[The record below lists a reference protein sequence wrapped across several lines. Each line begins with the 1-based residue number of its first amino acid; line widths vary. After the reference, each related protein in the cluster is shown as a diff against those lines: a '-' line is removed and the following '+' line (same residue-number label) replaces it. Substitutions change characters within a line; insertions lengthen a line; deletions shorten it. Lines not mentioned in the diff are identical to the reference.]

1 MDSDVLPREVS
12 RGGARVRLQGPQPQQ
27 VPEAEDEVQVGVS
40 GLQEPRQD
48 EVPHRQPAEPK
59 QEQILQKKVSVSAE
73 ILSVPGQK
81 ILQVAHSVPGPR
93 R

>member
-1 MDSDVLPREVS
+1 MDSDVLTRGVS
-12 RGGARVRLQGPQPQQ
+12 RGGDGVQLQGPQPEQ
-27 VPEAEDEVQVGVS
+27 VPAIEDEVKIGVS
-40 GLQEPRQD
+40 GLKEPRQD

-81 ILQVAHSVPGPR
+81 IL
-93 R
+93 